1 MKNDIVLFITGC
13 TMMLMASCLGSDD
26 IDTTEIKNAQIAS
39 LVLSHDSITEL
50 SGVKFTIDQLN
61 GYIFN
66 KDSLPYGT
74 EVGKVIC
81 TLTYEIGVTAIG
93 VTIQQAAGDT
103 TYWWNGSDSIDFTHP
118 VRFTTTAYD
127 NSTTKNYRVWVNIHQ
142 VVPDSMVWERHTARM
157 TGADAVEQKAIKHTY
172 DGSDVYLLYI
182 KTATD
187 CQVFYSPVT
196 DAKTWTKL
204 LLSGLPNNTDL
215 SQITSFEQTLYAP
228 AGGSLYQSA
237 DGLTWSRV
245 DIDVVLTVKALLG
258 VVNKGRNPSPL
269 LAAAVADRE
278 GANVF
283 ASMNSAK
290 KWTTGDAT
298 PANFPL
304 SGFGSLS
311 YERMSNTYLAVVA
324 GKDKTNAPLNT
335 TWATSDA
342 LSWATLSGEK
352 ENYFEKKAGVM
363 LTFYDDRFYLV
374 GGVNAEGQ
382 AVKDIHVSLD
392 NGTTWTP
399 ADSLKA
405 FPEEYTPRGYASV
418 EVDANQYMLIFGGK
432 TSDEA
437 KPLDELWRG
446 CINRLR

>member
-26 IDTTEIKNAQIAS
+26 INTTEIKNAQISS
-39 LVLSHDSITEL
+39 LVLSHDSVTGL
-50 SGVKFTIDQLN
+50 ANVKFTIDQLN

-74 EVGKVIC
+74 KVDKVIC
-81 TLTYEIGVTAIG
+81 TLTYEIGVNAIG
-93 VTIQQAAGDT
+93 VTTQQAAGDT
-103 TYWWNGSDSIDFTHP
+103 TYLWNGSDSIDFTHP
-118 VRFTTTAYD
+118 VKFTTTAYD
-127 NSTTKNYRVWVNIHQ
+127 NSTTKNYRAWVNIHQ
-142 VVPDSMVWERHTARM
+142 VVPDSMVWERHATRM
-157 TGADAVEQKAIKHTY
+157 TGTDAVEQKAIKHIY
-172 DGSDVYLLYI
+172 EGRDVYLLYI

-187 CQVFYSPVT
+187 CQLFYSPVT

-204 LLSGLPNNTDL
+204 SLSGLPNNTDL
-215 SQITSFEQTLYAP
+215 SQITSCEQTLYAP
-228 AGGSLYQSA
+228 AGGSLYQSP

-245 DIDVVLTVKALLG
+245 ADTPSVKALLG
-258 VVNKGRNPSPL
+258 VVNKGRNISPL
-269 LAAAVADRE
+269 LAAVVESE

-283 ASMNSAK
+283 AAMNSAK
-290 KWTTGDAT
+290 QWTTGDAT

-342 LSWATLSGEK
+342 RSWATLSGEK
-352 ENYFEKKAGVM
+352 ENFFEKKAGVM

-374 GGVNAEGQ
+374 GGVNAEGR

-405 FPEEYTPRGYASV
+405 FPQEYTPRGYASI

-432 TSDEA
+432 TSGDA